1 MAIKFLF
8 EEAFRSL
15 FRSKRLNMIS
25 LGAMS
30 MSLMALGLVLVLNV
44 GIMELADFVEDKIE
58 IVLFLTEDAKTD
70 EISMLV
76 TKIQDHPQVIAVYYI
91 SKQEALEEFSQ
102 DAALQD
108 LIKVLGNNPLPSSLR
123 IQLME
128 KTPENVKRFISWL
141 KNLPGVSEVT
151 YGGGDADRLLKALQ
165 FVRLA
170 VLILTASLVLA
181 AMVIIANIISLMV
194 YAREAEIDIMRMIG
208 ATNGFIR
215 GPFLIWGVI
224 QGAVG
229 GILATVLL
237 YVIWYLLRYY
247 SMHELGI
254 DLNALLPPA
263 SRDQALT
270 GAGLIILAG
279 CFFGFV
285 GSLVSVGRQLN
296 E

>member
-8 EEAFRSL
+8 AEAFRSL
-15 FRSKRLNMIS
+15 FRSRRLNMIS

-44 GIMELADFVEDKIE
+44 GIMELADFVEEKIE
-58 IVLFLTEDAKTD
+58 IVLFLTEDAKP
-70 EISMLV
+70 EKIPMLV
-76 TKIQDHPQVIAVYYI
+76 TKIQDHPQVIAVQHI
-91 SKQEALEEFSQ
+91 SKKDALEEFSQ
-102 DAALQD
+102 DAALQE
-108 LIKVLGNNPLPSSLR
+108 LIDVLGNNPLPASLR

-128 KTPENVKRFISWL
+128 KTPENVKRFIVWL
-141 KNLPGVSEVT
+141 KNLPGVGDVS

-165 FVRLA
+165 FVRLV
-170 VLILTASLVLA
+170 VLVLTGSLVLA
-181 AMVIIANIISLMV
+181 AIVIIANIISLMV
-194 YAREAEIDIMRMIG
+194 FAREQEINIMRMIG

-237 YVIWYLLRYY
+237 YIIWYLLRYY

-254 DLNALLPPA
+254 DLNALLPPTTK
-263 SRDQALT
+263 DQACF
-270 GAGLIILAG
+270 GAGVLIMAG